1 MPYTHNSFGEDIHA
15 QKHGSNLTYGTIKG
29 KEISLQA
36 WTGPEVSRQ
45 SAQEGG
51 MAVSPLH
58 RPSPHSPPP
67 KEIFPGPISFRG

>member
-1 MPYTHNSFGEDIHA
+1 MPYGTHNSFGEVIHA

-45 SAQEGG
+45 SAHEGG
-51 MAVSPLH
+51 KAVSPTH
-58 RPSPHSPPP
+58 RPPLR
-67 KEIFPGPISFRG
+67 PGDIPGTHFC